1 MNLTKKLFSYIVAIA
16 MIFTLTAFAGGAVN
30 AEEAKTSYTLTLQNK
45 GQTKHTFEIYQIFT
59 GDLSEGILSNVQW
72 GNGVSEVGKTALGDA
87 AKKAEDLAKST
98 DSLAAKTFAEDLQE
112 YLQNG
117 TDKEVAANQTESIEG
132 LAAGY
137 YLVKDKA
144 NSQNQENGAYTSYI
158 LKVVKDITATTKLD
172 VPTVEKKVQDTND
185 STGKTSGWQDSAD
198 YDIGDYVPY
207 QITGTMP
214 ANIDAYTS
222 YKYVFTDTM
231 SKGLTYKD
239 LNAEEKN
246 LTIKIGDKVVTS
258 SFKEDVKTNDNDGST
273 VVTWTCANLK
283 GIDGVTL
290 NKDTKVVVTYSAK
303 LNKDAVI
310 GSEGN
315 PNTVNLTY
323 SNNPNKGGEG
333 DTGKTPDDKNI
344 VFTYKAVVNKV
355 DQEQKTLAGAAFKL
369 EKKKGENTYET
380 VEEFTAGEETTFT
393 FSGLDDGD
401 YRLTETTTPAG
412 YNTIAPIEFTISA
425 EHDKDSADPKLTN
438 LSVTVTKGE
447 ANFTPDKDA
456 GSLTTYVVN
465 KKGSTL
471 PETGG
476 MGTTLLYAVGG
487 VLVALAAAYIIISKK
502 HEKAE

>member
-30 AEEAKTSYTLTLQNK
+30 AANANTYHLSLQNNGK
-45 GQTKHTFEIYQIFT
+45 TAHTFEVYQIFT

-72 GNGVSEVGKTALGDA
+72 GNGVSEEGKTALGDA
-87 AKKAEDLAKST
+87 AAKAEALAKST
-98 DSLAAKTFAEDLQE
+98 DSLAAKTFAEDLQK

-117 TDKEVAANQTESIEG
+117 TEKEVAANQTASIEG

-144 NSQNQENGAYTSYI
+144 SSQNQTNGAYTSYI
-158 LKVVKDITATTKLD
+158 LKVVKDTTATTKLD
-172 VPTVEKKVQDTND
+172 VPTVEKKVQDKND
-185 STGKTSGWQDSAD
+185 STGVTSGWQDSAD
-198 YDIGDYVPY
+198 YDIGDDVPY
-207 QITGTMP
+207 QITGSMP
-214 ANIDAYTS
+214 ANIGDYTS

-231 SKGLTYKD
+231 SKGLTFKTGS
-239 LNAEEKN
+239 A
-246 LTIKIGDKVVTS
+246 KIMIGTTDVTGK
-258 SFKEDVKTNDNDGST
+258 FTENVTTNDDGST
-273 VVTWTCANLK
+273 VTWTCDDLK
-283 GIDGVTL
+283 TAGVELTST
-290 NKDTKVVVTYSAK
+290 TKVVVTYKAT
-303 LNKDAVI
+303 LNEKAVI
-310 GSEGN
+310 GSAGN

-333 DTGKTPDDKNI
+333 ETGKTPDDKNI

-355 DQEQKTLAGAAFKL
+355 DQDQESLAGAGFTL
-369 EKKKGENTYET
+369 QKKVNGAYTDVKS
-380 VEEFTAGEETTFT
+380 FTAGEATTFT
-393 FSGLDDGD
+393 FTGLDDGE
-401 YRLTETTTPAG
+401 YKLIESTTPAG
-412 YNTIAPIEFTISA
+412 YNTITPIEFTISA
-425 EHDKDSADPKLTN
+425 THDETADEPKLTE
-438 LSVTVTKGE
+438 LTVSKVSGE
-447 ANFTPDKDA
+447 ATFTADKDA
-456 GSLTTYVVN
+456 GSLTTDVVN

>member
-30 AEEAKTSYTLTLQNK
+30 AANAKTYTLSLENNGKT
-45 GQTKHTFEIYQIFT
+45 THTFEVYQIFT

-72 GNGVSEVGKTALGDA
+72 GNGVSEEGKNTLGDA
-87 AKKAEDLAKST
+87 AKKAEDLAKSSN
-98 DSLAAKTFAEDLQE
+98 DSLPVKTFAEDLQK

-117 TDKEVAANQTESIEG
+117 TEKEVAANQTASIEG

-144 NSQNQENGAYTSYI
+144 SSQNQTNGAYTSYI

-198 YDIGDYVPY
+198 YDIGDDVPY
-207 QITGTMP
+207 QITGSMP
-214 ANIDAYTS
+214 ANIGDYKS

-231 SKGLTYKD
+231 SIGLTFKKGS
-239 LNAEEKN
+239 A
-246 LTIKIGDKVVTS
+246 KIMIGTTEVTGK
-258 SFKEDVKTNDNDGST
+258 FTENVTTNDDGST
-273 VVTWTCANLK
+273 VTWTCGDLK
-283 GIDGVTL
+283 TAGVELDST
-290 NKDTKVVVTYSAK
+290 TKVVVTYKATLNEKAVTGSA
-303 LNKDAVI
+303 
-310 GSEGN
+310 GN

-333 DTGKTPDDKNI
+333 ETGKTPDDKNI

-355 DQEQKTLAGAAFKL
+355 DQDKKSLAGAGFTL
-369 EKKKGENTYET
+369 QKKVNGAYTDVKS
-380 VEEFTAGEETTFT
+380 FTAGEATTFT
-393 FSGLDDGD
+393 FTGLDDGE
-401 YRLTETTTPAG
+401 YKLIESTTPAG
-412 YNTIAPIEFTISA
+412 YNTITPIEFTISA
-425 EHDKDSADPKLTN
+425 THDEESADPKLTK
-438 LSVTVTKGE
+438 LTVSKVSDGTTFN
-447 ANFTPDKDA
+447 ADKDA
-456 GSLTTYVVN
+456 GSLTTNVVN

>member
-30 AEEAKTSYTLTLQNK
+30 AANANTYHLSLQNNGK
-45 GQTKHTFEIYQIFT
+45 TAHTFEVYQIFT

-72 GNGVSEVGKTALGDA
+72 GNGVSEEGQTALGDA
-87 AKKAEDLAKST
+87 AAKAEALAKST
-98 DSLAAKTFAEDLQE
+98 DSLAAKTFAEDLQR

-117 TDKEVAANQTESIEG
+117 TNKEVAANQTESIEG

-144 NSQNQENGAYTSYI
+144 SSQNQENGAYTSYI

-185 STGKTSGWQDSAD
+185 STGETSGWQDSAD
-198 YDIGDYVPY
+198 YDIGDEIPY
-207 QITGTMP
+207 QITGSMP
-214 ANIDAYTS
+214 GNIGDYTT

-231 SKGLTYKD
+231 SKGLTFKKGS
-239 LNAEEKN
+239 A
-246 LTIKIGDKVVTS
+246 KIMIGTTEVTGQ
-258 SFKEDVKTNDNDGST
+258 FRENDTTNDADGST
-273 VVTWTCANLK
+273 VVTWTCDNLK
-283 GIDGVTL
+283 TAGVELTPA
-290 NKDTKVVVTYSAK
+290 TKVVVTYKAT

-310 GSEGN
+310 GSAGN

-323 SNNPNKGGEG
+323 SNNPNKGGDGE
-333 DTGKTPDDKNI
+333 TGKTPDDKNI
-344 VFTYKAVVNKV
+344 VFTYKTVVNKV
-355 DQEQKTLAGAAFKL
+355 DQDGTTPLKGAGFTLQKKVN
-369 EKKKGENTYET
+369 GEYTDVKTFTASNATT
-380 VEEFTAGEETTFT
+380 FEFT
-393 FSGLDDGD
+393 GLDDGN
-401 YRLTETTTPAG
+401 YKLIESTTPEG
-412 YNTIAPIEFTISA
+412 YNTITPIEFTISA
-425 EHDKDSADPKLTN
+425 EHDETADEPTLIS
-438 LSVTVTKGE
+438 LSGNATSGVATF
-447 ANFTPDKDA
+447 NNDKDA
-456 GSLTTYVVN
+456 GSLTTNVVN

>member
-30 AEEAKTSYTLTLQNK
+30 AANAKTYQLSLQNNGK
-45 GQTKHTFEIYQIFT
+45 TAHTFEVYQIFT
-59 GDLSEGILSNVQW
+59 GDLSNDGTLSNVQW
-72 GNGVSEVGKTALGDA
+72 GDGVSKDVLTAFGNAA
-87 AKKAEDLAKST
+87 AKAEELAKST
-98 DSLAAKTFAEDLQE
+98 DSLAAKTFAEDLQK

-117 TDKEVAANQTESIEG
+117 TEKEVAANQTASIDG

-144 NSQNQENGAYTSYI
+144 SSQNQTNGAYTSYI
-158 LKVVKDITATTKLD
+158 LKVVKNTTATTKLD

-185 STGKTSGWQDSAD
+185 STGETSGWQDSAD
-198 YDIGDYVPY
+198 YDIGDEIPY

-231 SKGLTYKD
+231 SKGLTYTPNTAKI
-239 LNAEEKN
+239 
-246 LTIKIGDKVVTS
+246 TIDGTEVTS
-258 SFKEDVKTNDNDGST
+258 SFKEEVTQNADETGKTK
-273 VVTWTCANLK
+273 VTWSCDDLK
-283 GIDGVTL
+283 TAGKTAGVELTST
-290 NKDTKVVVTYSAK
+290 TKVVVTYKAK

-310 GSEGN
+310 GFAGN

-323 SNNPNKGGEG
+323 SNNPNKDHEGE
-333 DTGKTPDDKNI
+333 TGKTPDDKNI
-344 VFTYKAVVNKV
+344 VFTYKTVVNKV
-355 DQEQKTLAGAAFKL
+355 DQDGTTPLKGAGFTLQKKVN
-369 EKKKGENTYET
+369 GEYTDVKT
-380 VEEFTAGEETTFT
+380 FTAGEDTTFT
-393 FSGLDDGD
+393 FSGLDDGE
-401 YRLTETTTPAG
+401 YKLIESTTPAG
-412 YNTIAPIEFTISA
+412 YNTITPIEFTISA
-425 EHDKDSADPKLTN
+425 KHDETADEPKLTE
-438 LSVTVTKGE
+438 LTVSKASVGAT
-447 ANFTPDKDA
+447 FTPNTNE
-456 GSLTTYVVN
+456 GSLTTNVVN

>member
-30 AEEAKTSYTLTLQNK
+30 AANANTYHLSLQNNGK
-45 GQTKHTFEIYQIFT
+45 TAHTFEVYQIFT

-72 GNGVSEVGKTALGDA
+72 GNGVSEEGQTALGDA
-87 AKKAEDLAKST
+87 AAKAEALAKST
-98 DSLAAKTFAEDLQE
+98 DSLAAKTFAEDLQR

-117 TDKEVAANQTESIEG
+117 TNKEVAANQTESIEG

-144 NSQNQENGAYTSYI
+144 SSQNQENGAYTSYI

-198 YDIGDYVPY
+198 YDIDDYVPY

-214 ANIDAYTS
+214 ANIKDYTT
-222 YKYVFTDTM
+222 YKYEFTDTM
-231 SKGLTYKD
+231 SQGLTYVNDNDHKT
-239 LNAEEKN
+239 
-246 LTIKIGDKVVTS
+246 TIKIGNTDVTG
-258 SFKEDVKTNDNDGST
+258 SFDESTTTKDGST
-273 VVTWTCANLK
+273 IVKWTCNNLK
-283 GIDGVTL
+283 GIEGVTL
-290 NKDTKVVVTYSAK
+290 DADTKVVVNYTAK
-303 LNKDAVI
+303 LNENAVI
-310 GSEGN
+310 GAAGN

-323 SNNPNKGGEG
+323 SNNPNKDHEGE
-333 DTGKTPDDKNI
+333 TGKTPDDKNI
-344 VFTYKAVVNKV
+344 VFTYKTVVNKV
-355 DQEQKTLAGAAFKL
+355 DQDGTTPLKGAGFTLQKKVN
-369 EKKKGENTYET
+369 GEYTDVKTFTASNATT
-380 VEEFTAGEETTFT
+380 FEFT
-393 FSGLDDGD
+393 GLDDGN
-401 YRLTETTTPAG
+401 YKLIESTTPEG
-412 YNTIAPIEFTISA
+412 YNTITPIEFTISA
-425 EHDKDSADPKLTN
+425 EHDETADEPTLIS
-438 LSVTVTKGE
+438 LSGNATSGVATF
-447 ANFTPDKDA
+447 NNDKDA
-456 GSLTTYVVN
+456 GSLTTNVVN

>member
-30 AEEAKTSYTLTLQNK
+30 AAEAKTYALTLQNNGK
-45 GQTKHTFEIYQIFT
+45 TTHTFDVYQIFT
-59 GDLSEGILSNVQW
+59 GDLSEDILSNVQW
-72 GNGVSEVGKTALGDA
+72 GNGVSKEGQTALGNAA
-87 AKKAEDLAKST
+87 AKAEALAKSS
-98 DSLAAKTFAEDLQE
+98 DSSSAAKTFAEDLQQ

-117 TDKEVAANQTESIEG
+117 TEQEVAANSTASIEG

-137 YLVKDKA
+137 YLVKDSA
-144 NSQNQENGAYTSYI
+144 SSQNKTNGAYTSYI
-158 LKVVKDITATTKLD
+158 LKVVKDTTATTKLD

-185 STGKTSGWQDSAD
+185 STGETSGWQDSAD
-198 YDIGDYVPY
+198 YDIGDDVPY
-207 QITGTMP
+207 QITGSMP
-214 ANIDAYTS
+214 ANIGDYKS

-231 SKGLTYKD
+231 SKGLT
-239 LNAEEKN
+239 
-246 LTIKIGDKVVTS
+246 
-258 SFKEDVKTNDNDGST
+258 FKEGSAKIMIDNTNVTDKFKQEVKAQENGPT
-273 VVTWTCANLK
+273 VVTWTCADLK
-283 GIDGVTL
+283 TAGVALTPT
-290 NKDTKVVVTYSAK
+290 TKVVVTYNAK
-303 LNKDAVI
+303 LNENAVL

-333 DTGKTPDDKNI
+333 ETGKTPDDKNI

-355 DQEQKTLAGAAFKL
+355 DKDNNPLKGAAFKL

-380 VEEFTAGEETTFT
+380 VKEFTADDTTTTFE
-393 FSGLDDGD
+393 FKGLDDGD
-401 YRLTETTTPAG
+401 YKLTETTTPAG
-412 YNTIAPIEFTISA
+412 YNTITPIEFTITA
-425 EHDKDSADPKLTN
+425 EHDTTKDEPALIS
-438 LSVTVTKGE
+438 LSGNATTGE
-447 ANFTPDKDA
+447 ATFTPDKAA
-456 GSLTTYVVN
+456 GSLTTDVIN
-465 KKGSTL
+465 KKGSEL